1 MSGSP
6 ELEVSLHDVPREVR
20 KKVEGTPCRICGL
33 KMHHTEIAE
42 LAVGFN
48 VNAIV
53 VDGVEPPEVELS
65 YVHPQCALLIKEAD
79 ERPETPPK
87 KKRWKR

>member
-33 KMHHTEIAE
+33 KMHHSEIAE
-42 LAVGFN
+42 LAVGLS
-48 VNAIV
+48 
-53 VDGVEPPEVELS
+53 GEESPEIELS
-65 YVHPQCALLIKEAD
+65 FVHPQCALFIKEAD
-79 ERPETPPK
+79 ELSPQKSRR
-87 KKRWKR
+87 KRFKREKNA